1 MGQGIFHQFKISKMK
16 GSLRSNSNQS
26 DLPLSIMPA
35 NPEEVEFYEI
45 LTPVYIAKPLSS
57 LRKQLPR
64 QVKKKTNPIK
74 RAKPAKHTAK
84 TRTLKASFNPIK
96 KIKKVADKMSEKV
109 KQFKKTK
116 MALNK
121 MPPSE
126 NTNTLA
132 STSSEKLS
140 SKSSSTKQ
148 GRHIL
153 LSANP
158 PKEPKKLRR
167 PNKKR
172 NLSSSYR
179 RRLLPL
185 RKSHLEGLI
194 QEQLNGA
201 SKQSGSSSKKNFKNI
216 NSGKPYNNIDM
227 LKDEYSNISNR
238 QVSKN
243 EDSKVALKS
252 HIKKIDDTKASK
264 SSNVVQ
270 KDVETVVT
278 VEKHPGDD
286 NKLDIDLDTTV
297 DPQTSKPIKVHTHA
311 EVDKNKM
318 KVHGKADAKVAKGK
332 AQIEGQVFHQGS
344 KDNKI
349 IELEVVEDDYD
360 SDEISLEA
368 KTDQDGKN
376 EKNFK

>member
-1 MGQGIFHQFKISKMK
+1 MK
-16 GSLRSNSNQS
+16 RSLRSNSNQS

-64 QVKKKTNPIK
+64 QVKKKTNLIK
-74 RAKPAKHTAK
+74 RAKPAKRTVK

-140 SKSSSTKQ
+140 SKSSSSKQ

-153 LSANP
+153 FQPIPLKSQ
-158 PKEPKKLRR
+158 KKLRR

-185 RKSHLEGLI
+185 RKSHLEGLK
-194 QEQLNGA
+194 QEQLN
-201 SKQSGSSSKKNFKNI
+201 GSSSKKNFKNI
-216 NSGKPYNNIDM
+216 NSRKPYNNIDM

-238 QVSKN
+238 QVTKN
-243 EDSKVALKS
+243 EDPKVALKS
-252 HIKKIDDTKASK
+252 HIKKIDDTKASN

-311 EVDKNKM
+311 EVDKSKM
-318 KVHGKADAKVAKGK
+318 KLHGKADAKVAKGK
-332 AQIEGQVFHQGS
+332 AQIEGQIFHQGS

>member
-1 MGQGIFHQFKISKMK
+1 MK
-16 GSLRSNSNQS
+16 RSLRSNSNQS

-35 NPEEVEFYEI
+35 NPKEVEFYEI

-64 QVKKKTNPIK
+64 QVKKKTNPII
-74 RAKPAKHTAK
+74 RAKPAKRTVK

-96 KIKKVADKMSEKV
+96 KMKKVADKMSEQV

-140 SKSSSTKQ
+140 SKSSSKQ

-185 RKSHLEGLI
+185 RKSYLEGLK

-201 SKQSGSSSKKNFKNI
+201 SKKSGSSSKKNFKNI
-216 NSGKPYNNIDM
+216 SSRKSYKDIDM

-238 QVSKN
+238 QVTKN

-252 HIKKIDDTKASK
+252 HIKKIDDTKASN

-318 KVHGKADAKVAKGK
+318 KLHGKADAKVAKGK
-332 AQIEGQVFHQGS
+332 AQIEGQIFHQGS
-344 KDNKI
+344 KDYKI
-349 IELEVVEDDYD
+349 IELEVVEDEYD
-360 SDEISLEA
+360 SDEMSLEA

>member
-1 MGQGIFHQFKISKMK
+1 MK
-16 GSLRSNSNQS
+16 RSLRSNSNKS
-26 DLPLSIMPA
+26 DLPLSTMPA
-35 NPEEVEFYEI
+35 NPKEVEFYEI

-74 RAKPAKHTAK
+74 RTKPAKRTVK

-96 KIKKVADKMSEKV
+96 KMKKVADKMSEKV

-132 STSSEKLS
+132 STSSEKFS
-140 SKSSSTKQ
+140 SKSSSSKQ

-158 PKEPKKLRR
+158 PKEPKKLRK
-167 PNKKR
+167 PTKKR

-179 RRLLPL
+179 RRLLLL
-185 RKSHLEGLI
+185 RKSHLEGLK
-194 QEQLNGA
+194 QE
-201 SKQSGSSSKKNFKNI
+201 QSGSSSKKNFKNI
-216 NSGKPYNNIDM
+216 NSRKPYNNIEM
-227 LKDEYSNISNR
+227 LNDEYSNISNR
-238 QVSKN
+238 QVLKN

-252 HIKKIDDTKASK
+252 HIKKIDDTKASN

-311 EVDKNKM
+311 EVVKNKM
-318 KVHGKADAKVAKGK
+318 KLHGKADAKVAKGK
-332 AQIEGQVFHQGS
+332 AQIEGQIFHQGS

-349 IELEVVEDDYD
+349 IELEVLEDDYD
-360 SDEISLEA
+360 SDDISLEA